1 MVLLKIICFLRD
13 GEGNP
18 LPNKKILFFHS
29 YDGKNFSLFDE
40 KITDENGACETSYE
54 FNKYG
59 TVWFK
64 CVFEGDEVYDRCEA
78 VATYTRQ
85 YTQILVNVIASLI
98 STMITITVLLIT
110 LILIKKIMKKQ

>member
-29 YDGKNFSLFDE
+29 FDGKNFSLFDE
-40 KITDENGACETSYE
+40 KITDENGTCETSYE

-78 VATYTRQ
+78 VASYTRQ
-85 YTQILVNVIASLI
+85 YMQILVD
-98 STMITITVLLIT
+98 MIT
-110 LILIKKIMKKQ
+110 LIISLMIPITILMIVLVLIKKFT